1 MAGRALSPREVF
13 LVAPYE
19 DKWAVREHFGLVTKV
34 FMTRQD
40 AEQHAHERAMV
51 LRPSELVMIG
61 TDGRELSRAV
71 FDKYPRF

>member
-40 AEQHAHERAMV
+40 AEQHARERAMV

-61 TDGRELSRAV
+61 ADGRELSRAV
-71 FDKYPRF
+71 FNKYQRF